1 MQLGFAVGSFIFNAI
16 LPRTATSAIILCI
29 KLVFPEFL
37 KEICFVPLEIN
48 SNFLM
53 NFDYFVMLN
62 IRNWME
68 KEIS

>member
-16 LPRTATSAIILCI
+16 LPRTATSAIVLYI